1 MVELNHRERTIKV
14 KLVYYGPPVGG
25 KTTNLQILHRCA
37 DAKRRGELISINS
50 AQDRTILF
58 DLLPLKTPGFRGF
71 DLRLQILAVPGQ
83 AMYSATRRLVLKGAD
98 SLVFVA
104 NSALDRWEENIQSY
118 REMTQNL
125 LSHHLDPAKMP
136 LVFQYNKRDLP
147 QVLEIEALDR
157 ALNGRRAKVIPAVA
171 VRGEGVL
178 ETFGA
183 ILARTV
189 QDLANRYA
197 ILDVKE
203 GAPARQWADQAL
215 MELFGRTTLVFD
227 SLASAATRPMPRV
240 EPPPSPPPPLAPRP
254 PAAAPPPAPSPP
266 PLPAPP
272 PAPSPPPPP
281 APPYAPPVAS
291 HTVVRVAP
299 PPAPP
304 EEGPRAAGTDARA
317 NELVETYAEASAQL
331 GSALTE
337 LREER
342 DVARQRLDDLRK
354 VMAAAQDLLG
364 GTPLEAALEPVLTR
378 MARIAGV
385 AHAALWVPQPSMPP
399 RAATLLGLQGD
410 PVLASPA
417 ALRHVSESAARGAK
431 PAFAFAADDV
441 DLGRALDHPEHR
453 FAALL
458 AVPFRTPGGLQGLGV
473 FYYGPDTA
481 RPGPDV
487 LDQLGEI
494 PRSLAVAL
502 ELAATLGTVKA
513 AERALELALAGGAS
527 LRGLEHLVSSVETL
541 RDRLGEIRSRADA
554 PEWFTEQ
561 YVRLAPA
568 LASALDDGRSLLAF
582 SRGEIRREA
591 VYLEDLLAELRTPEV
606 TVELE
611 PAVDTVR
618 ADAALLRVAL
628 RAIADDV
635 RSRSG
640 ANTAPLSIRAGAW
653 SDGVRVSVRGSGSPP
668 KGARRGSLT
677 AGLGLGLARRIAEL
691 HGGTL
696 EDDRASGEVVLILP
710 AA

>member
-71 DLRLQILAVPGQ
+71 DVRLQILAVPGQ

-104 NSALDRWEENIQSY
+104 NSALDRWEENIQSF

-125 LSHHLDPAKMP
+125 LSHHLDPTAMP

-157 ALNGRRAKVIPAVA
+157 ALNGRRAEVIPAVA
-171 VRGEGVL
+171 IRGEGVL
-178 ETFGA
+178 ETFGS

-189 QDLANRYA
+189 QDLASRYA

-203 GAPARQWADQAL
+203 GAPARQWAEQAL
-215 MELFGRTTLVFD
+215 MELFGRTRLSFD
-227 SLASAATRPMPRV
+227 PQVPPATRPMPRAAPV
-240 EPPPSPPPPLAPRP
+240 AGPPPVAAPTPTAAPASPPSA
-254 PAAAPPPAPSPP
+254 
-266 PLPAPP
+266 
-272 PAPSPPPPP
+272 PPPP
-281 APPYAPPVAS
+281 AG

-304 EEGPRAAGTDARA
+304 EEGPRPTGADAKA
-317 NELVETYAEASAQL
+317 SELVETYAEASAQL

-342 DVARQRLDDLRK
+342 DLARQHLEDLRQI
-354 VMAAAQDLLG
+354 MAAAQDLLA
-364 GTPLEAALEPVLTR
+364 GTPLEAALDPVLTR
-378 MARIAGV
+378 MARIAG
-385 AHAALWVPQPSMPP
+385 AGHAAFWVPQAGAPP
-399 RAATLLGLQGD
+399 RAATLLALQSD

-417 ALRHVSESAARGAK
+417 ALRQVLESAARGAK
-431 PAFAFAADDV
+431 PAFAFGAENL
-441 DLGRALDHPEHR
+441 DLGRALDRPEHR

-481 RPGPDV
+481 RPGPGA
-487 LDQLGEI
+487 LEHLAEI

-502 ELAATLGTVKA
+502 ELAATLSTVKA
-513 AERALELALAGGAS
+513 AERALELALAGTAS
-527 LRGLEHLVSSVETL
+527 LRGLEHLVGSVETL
-541 RDRLGEIRSRADA
+541 RDRLGEIRNRADA
-554 PEWFTEQ
+554 PPWFTEQ

-568 LASALDDGRSLLAF
+568 LSSALDDGRSLLAF

-591 VYLEDLLAELRTPEV
+591 VYLEDLLAELRTPDV

-611 PAVDTVR
+611 EEAETVQ

-628 RAIADDV
+628 RAIADEV

-640 ANTAPLSIRAGAW
+640 ANTAPLAIRAGAW
-653 SDGVRVSVRGSGSPP
+653 SDGVRVSVGFTGTTPP
-668 KGARRGSLT
+668 AAGPRAVT

-691 HGGTL
+691 HGGAL
-696 EDDRASGEVVLILP
+696 EDGGSAGEVVLTLP
-710 AA
+710 GV

>member
-1 MVELNHRERTIKV
+1 MVELNHRERTIRV

-37 DAKRRGELISINS
+37 DAKRRGELISVNS

-58 DLLPLKTPGFRGF
+58 DLLPLKTQGFRGF

-104 NSALDRWEENIQSY
+104 NSALDRWEENIQSF

-125 LSHHLDPAKMP
+125 LSHHLDPTAMP
-136 LVFQYNKRDLP
+136 LVLQYNKRDLP

-157 ALNGRRAKVIPAVA
+157 ALNARRAPVVPAVA

-189 QDLANRYA
+189 QDIANRYA

-203 GAPARQWADQAL
+203 GAPARQWAEQTL
-215 MELFGRTTLVFD
+215 LELFGQASLSFD
-227 SLASAATRPMPRV
+227 SQAPPATAVTQPLPRAAPSPALRPASAATH
-240 EPPPSPPPPLAPRP
+240 
-254 PAAAPPPAPSPP
+254 PA
-266 PLPAPP
+266 
-272 PAPSPPPPP
+272 SPPPPP
-281 APPYAPPVAS
+281 PG

-299 PPAPP
+299 PQAPP
-304 EEGPRAAGTDARA
+304 EEGSKPTAAEAKA
-317 NELVETYAEASAQL
+317 SELVETYAEASAQL

-342 DVARQRLDDLRK
+342 DLARQHLEDLRK
-354 VMAAAQDLLG
+354 TMAAAQDLLA
-364 GTPLEAALEPVLTR
+364 GTPLEAALDPVLKR
-378 MARIAGV
+378 MASIAGSD
-385 AHAALWVPQPSMPP
+385 HASFWVPQTGAPP
-399 RAATLLGLQGD
+399 RAATLLTLRSD
-410 PVLASPA
+410 PVLASA
-417 ALRHVSESAARGAK
+417 AAVRRVLEAAAHGAK
-431 PAFAFAADDV
+431 PAFALASDNL
-441 DLGRALDHPEHR
+441 DLRQALDGPDHR

-458 AVPFRTPGGLQGLGV
+458 AVPFHTPGGLQGLGV

-481 RPGPDV
+481 RPGPTV
-487 LDQLGEI
+487 LEHLAEI

-502 ELAATLGTVKA
+502 ELAATITTVKA
-513 AERALELALAGGAS
+513 AERALELALAGSAS
-527 LRGLEHLVSSVETL
+527 LRGLDHLVASVETL
-541 RDRLGEIRSRADA
+541 RDRMGEIRNRPDA
-554 PEWFTEQ
+554 PAWFTEQ

-568 LASALDDGRSLLAF
+568 LSSALDDGRSLLAF
-582 SRGEIRREA
+582 NRGEIRREV

-606 TVELE
+606 TVELD
-611 PAVDTVR
+611 PAAETIQ

-628 RAIADDV
+628 RAVADEV
-635 RSRSG
+635 RSRCG
-640 ANTAPLSIRAGAW
+640 ANTAPLVIQTAAW
-653 SDGVRVSVRGSGSPP
+653 SDGVRVKVAAPAAARPAAASP
-668 KGARRGSLT
+668 AMT

-691 HGGTL
+691 HGGGL
-696 EDDRASGEVVLILP
+696 EDGAGEVTLTLRGV
-710 AA
+710 